1 MIGKACNV
9 FEQKDNE
16 ALHPDVIIKRV
27 MRQLEEQ
34 VQACFDFCKK
44 GQLKFW
50 HTEEEVEKETANLAL
65 QKEND
70 VQKAA
75 IVLEKMS

>member
-1 MIGKACNV
+1 
-9 FEQKDNE
+9 
-16 ALHPDVIIKRV
+16 